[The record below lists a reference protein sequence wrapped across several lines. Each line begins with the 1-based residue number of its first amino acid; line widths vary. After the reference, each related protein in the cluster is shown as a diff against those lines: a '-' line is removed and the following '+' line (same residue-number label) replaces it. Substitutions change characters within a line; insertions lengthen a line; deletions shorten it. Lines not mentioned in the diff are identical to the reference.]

1 MGGDGLRRDIMMLV
15 DGGSTLLCERRTR
28 GPAGAGGGEDGAP
41 GVNTLIA
48 GGEERILPGKISF
61 EVKAGDIISIQSPG
75 GGGWGPPDD
84 AADRSPD
91 ARA

>member
-1 MGGDGLRRDIMMLV
+1 
-15 DGGSTLLCERRTR
+15 
-28 GPAGAGGGEDGAP
+28 DGAP
-41 GVNTLIA
+41 GVNTLIS
-48 GGEERILPGKISF
+48 GDEERILPGKTSF

-84 AADRSPD
+84 AADRSPG

>member
-1 MGGDGLRRDIMMLV
+1 
-15 DGGSTLLCERRTR
+15 
-28 GPAGAGGGEDGAP
+28 
-41 GVNTLIA
+41 
-48 GGEERILPGKISF
+48 
-61 EVKAGDIISIQSPG
+61 VKAGDIISIQSPG